1 MPKLS
6 KELHVINEKQL
17 KCLYRNKS
25 SLGNKV
31 ETLEL
36 LGQDTKQDPEEMRE
50 TWQKKPQKN
59 PWNVHKCSVQ
69 HCEGFGR
76 LFWKKWKIGKNA
88 ECFYQRWIAPEI
100 LRVGAADRRKA
111 ADLIQTAFNH
121 TFPTLPDG
129 REDGAEEKLLWGMEW
144 GCWR

>member
-1 MPKLS
+1 MPRLS
-6 KELHVINEKQL
+6 KELDVINEKQL

-50 TWQKKPQKN
+50 IWGNKN
-59 PWNVHKCSVQ
+59 GNWNIHKCSVQ

-76 LFWKKWKIGKNA
+76 RFWKKLKQMENGNKCRVFSPNVDHA
-88 ECFYQRWIAPEI
+88 RNPE
-100 LRVGAADRRKA
+100 G
-111 ADLIQTAFNH
+111 
-121 TFPTLPDG
+121 
-129 REDGAEEKLLWGMEW
+129 W
-144 GCWR
+144 GCR